1 VRIFRALAIIAACA
15 LAPGPAADSAL
26 ASNTAAVSVYRN
38 ATTSEQWATTG
49 QAPAGYTLQSTLGL
63 LAPSPTP
70 GASPLYDC
78 LNSGSDR
85 FLSLNGGCEGRTQLD
100 VEGYLFGS
108 APSSQAATP
117 LYRCSVPGGYH
128 FASTSPAC
136 GGQINNGPLGYMLAS
151 APLQSYRNQ
160 GGSDYWVTT
169 GPDPSG
175 YSLEASLGY
184 LLDSSGSGR
193 VALYGCLFNGGHF
206 LSISGCEGQTVLGVE
221 GFLYGRRRPEWR
233 RCPCIAATAA
243 STTPPTAISGASQSP
258 RMYLLDKS

>member
-1 VRIFRALAIIAACA
+1 MHGREPRLARIFRALAIIAACA
-15 LAPGPAADSAL
+15 LAPGSAADSAL

-49 QAPAGYTLQSTLGL
+49 QAPAGYTLQSTLGF

-100 VEGYLFGS
+100 VEGYIFGS

-117 LYRCSVPGGYH
+117 LYRCSVPSGYH

-136 GGQINNGPLGYMLAS
+136 GGQINNGSLGYMLAS

-160 GGSDYWVTT
+160 GGSRTT
-169 GPDPSG
+169 G
-175 YSLEASLGY
+175 
-184 LLDSSGSGR
+184 
-193 VALYGCLFNGGHF
+193 
-206 LSISGCEGQTVLGVE
+206 
-221 GFLYGRRRPEWR
+221 
-233 RCPCIAATAA
+233 
-243 STTPPTAISGASQSP
+243 
-258 RMYLLDKS
+258 